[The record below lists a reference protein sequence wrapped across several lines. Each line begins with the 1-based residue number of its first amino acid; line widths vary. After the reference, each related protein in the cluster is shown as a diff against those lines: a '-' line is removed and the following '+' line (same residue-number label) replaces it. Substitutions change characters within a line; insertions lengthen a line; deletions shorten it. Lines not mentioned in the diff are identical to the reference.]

1 MTDKRIR
8 RLPAVALCGLLA
20 ACAGDAPEARVRA
33 GVAALESAVE
43 ARRPA
48 AAVALL
54 SEDFSGD
61 RGQFDRAGMRAFLAA
76 QLLGAERI
84 EVVVGPVGVTLHGD
98 RATGE
103 FTALVSGG
111 RYLGDRNESLH
122 LRTGWR
128 LEDGEWRCYSAE
140 RVED

>member
-20 ACAGDAPEARVRA
+20 ACAGDTPEARVRA

-54 SEDFSGD
+54 SEDHQEGV
-61 RGQFDRAGMRAFLAA
+61 RAFL
-76 QLLGAERI
+76 EKRK
-84 EVVVGPVGVTLHGD
+84 PVFKGQ
-98 RATGE
+98 
-103 FTALVSGG
+103 
-111 RYLGDRNESLH
+111 
-122 LRTGWR
+122 
-128 LEDGEWRCYSAE
+128 
-140 RVED
+140 

>member
-1 MTDKRIR
+1 M
-8 RLPAVALCGLLA
+8 
-20 ACAGDAPEARVRA
+20 
-33 GVAALESAVE
+33 
-43 ARRPA
+43 
-48 AAVALL
+48 ALL
-54 SEDFSGD
+54 SEDFSAD

-98 RATGE
+98 RATAE